1 MSWFVD
7 SFKGVNHIVDLYM
20 GEDFNLRYILYT
32 DLSSHNYIGK
42 SNESS
47 RKGMSPRQVEGFC
60 LLILLLGIETDVWSV
75 WIFKFWATKQF
86 LVMQHNIMLHWSLF
100 GWMRS
105 WKMKKNYFFIRRI
118 TKRIRLT
125 CKVIS
130 TKWTNCI
137 ESIEDY
143 QLLNGF
149 SMIMPDSLLKIFKA
163 ALYRICIS
171 NSGKLKHQTIFWNA
185 QRCTHSKQRH

>member
-1 MSWFVD
+1 MKAREKEWAQD
-7 SFKGVNHIVDLYM
+7 KW
-20 GEDFNLRYILYT
+20 EDFAYL
-32 DLSSHNYIGK
+32 
-42 SNESS
+42 
-47 RKGMSPRQVEGFC
+47 
-60 LLILLLGIETDVWSV
+60 LLLGIETDVWSV

-105 WKMKKNYFFIRRI
+105 WKKKKNYFFIRRI

-171 NSGKLKHQTIFWNA
+171 NSGTKASNYFLKGTKMHALKTTPLEITISKLDVNLIWI
-185 QRCTHSKQRH
+185 SD